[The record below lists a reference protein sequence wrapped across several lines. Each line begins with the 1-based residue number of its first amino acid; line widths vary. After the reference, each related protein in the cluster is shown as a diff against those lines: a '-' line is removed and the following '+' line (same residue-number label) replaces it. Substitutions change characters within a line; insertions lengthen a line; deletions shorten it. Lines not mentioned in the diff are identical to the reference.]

1 MTLQSSGLI
10 TLSNIQSEFGGVN
23 PISLSE
29 YYRGGTYVPSQ
40 NTGVPATGAISMGG
54 NFYGEEN
61 TFFLTIASNTENAN
75 ISTLATAAGWDGST
89 KIYVTINAGVW
100 VWSDSTSTAGLI
112 IPSGMPVV
120 TILNKGYIIGKGGK
134 GGDGQYVTSKTESTS
149 LRNGGNGGLAIQSR
163 ANTVII
169 NNSGAYIAG
178 GGGGGAG
185 GSGTL
190 AVNNGPVATRG
201 AGGGGGAGGGAGGK
215 GNGNSSGET
224 VNGGVGGGIN
234 ANGTNGTSKQEST
247 GNLYGAGGGGGGS
260 GGASGG
266 VALSGNSSSSA
277 SGGGG
282 GGGRKL
288 GGTGGVAGVST
299 ADSIPT
305 NHQGKNGASN
315 GNAGTNGARMGG
327 SGGGWGNSGGSAAG
341 TSGAGGAAISGG
353 YASLTNNGTVYG
365 ATA

>member
-40 NTGVPATGAISMGG
+40 NTGVPTTGAISMGG

-75 ISTLATAAGWDGST
+75 ISTLATAAGWNGST
-89 KIYVTINAGVW
+89 QIYVTINAGVW

-120 TILNKGYIIGKGGK
+120 TILNNGYIIGKGGK
-134 GGDGQYVTSKTESTS
+134 GGQGQYISSKTEAAS
-149 LRNGGNGGLAIQSR
+149 LMFGGAGGLAIQSR
-163 ANTVII
+163 SNTIII

-185 GSGTL
+185 GGD
-190 AVNNGPVATRG
+190 
-201 AGGGGGAGGGAGGK
+201 GGK
-215 GNGNSSGET
+215 GNGDTSGET

-234 ANGTNGTSKQEST
+234 ANGTNGVSKSDAQSE
-247 GNLYGAGGGGGGS
+247 YGAGGGGGGS
-260 GGASGG
+260 GGAGGGVGVNISSGG
-266 VALSGNSSSSA
+266 GVPNGSA

-288 GGTGGVAGVST
+288 PGVGGVTTGVSSGDQAFQGMPGGTAGAAGTNGSRQGGGGGGWGASSSGNGGTGG
-299 ADSIPT
+299 P
-305 NHQGKNGASN
+305 
-315 GNAGTNGARMGG
+315 
-327 SGGGWGNSGGSAAG
+327 
-341 TSGAGGAAISGG
+341 AISGG